1 MEHKGFTFIEH
12 AASIQAVS
20 QGPVAAVHTSGLA
33 LPWLPM
39 RCDDARHTGSAH
51 GMLGIAWLWRCG
63 PQLGLQLG
71 GQYGLLFGAQKRR
84 NPKSDELQ
92 ISPAR
97 FGGMLRALAHRHR
110 MSWDTK

>member
-1 MEHKGFTFIEH
+1 MSTIFGLPWTPVPAHSEVFTARFW
-12 AASIQAVS
+12 
-20 QGPVAAVHTSGLA
+20 P
-33 LPWLPM
+33 LPWLSM

-63 PQLGLQLG
+63 PQLEPQLG
-71 GQYGLLFGAQKRR
+71 GQYGLLPEAQKRQS
-84 NPKSDELQ
+84 PKSDQLQ

-97 FGGMLRALAHRHR
+97 FGGMLRALAHRHH